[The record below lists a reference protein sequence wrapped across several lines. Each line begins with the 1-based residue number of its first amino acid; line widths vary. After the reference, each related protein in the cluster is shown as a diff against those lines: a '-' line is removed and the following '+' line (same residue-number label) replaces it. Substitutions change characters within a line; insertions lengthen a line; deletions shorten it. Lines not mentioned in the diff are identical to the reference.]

1 MKNELYEE
9 QRNNCLLGLAISIL
23 FIIGLILKTMYN
35 FKDINT
41 IKMAIFM
48 IIPILFMNTTFFML
62 LKVYKNQLEDN
73 LFKKDNIKLIN
84 SLTFVVMLFVIS
96 ILLLIYKD
104 TTGLNQTYSF
114 ILLGIYFLFSG
125 YLIKKMFNY
134 ELKKNK

>member
-9 QRNNCLLGLAISIL
+9 QRNNCLLGLTISIL
-23 FIIGLILKTMYN
+23 FIIGLILKTIYN
-35 FKDINT
+35 FKDINS